1 LREPLRL
8 LFSIWY
14 NQTVTASFD
23 ISKIRQLIAQRK
35 IIWRRHALERMLERG
50 FSRRIVLDVA
60 ANGEVI
66 EDYSADRPTPTVLM
80 LGWNNERPIHVVLSL
95 EPDGEVAII
104 TVYEPSLSVFESDY
118 RTRRKP

>member
-1 LREPLRL
+1 
-8 LFSIWY
+8 
-14 NQTVTASFD
+14 
-23 ISKIRQLIAQRK
+23 
-35 IIWRRHALERMLERG
+35 MLERG